1 MAVDKILQP
10 ASLLFAAAVRSP
22 NQCKMSGSSCG
33 HLLPLNITELQVA
46 GFAHVTSIKPCP
58 RIASGEGSVVTARF
72 ITREVN
78 SIVRAEI
85 EGPDGKIEVIEGTPI
100 HPIWSVDRDDW
111 VPLGNLVEGET
122 LHSSRGIAKVSSLS
136 LVTCSLPV
144 YNIEVYGEHVYQI
157 GMHQLM
163 VHNAQGPVCGHTYF
177 AQVGQLM
184 HKRYMD
190 EIADQVTKIK
200 EFHLP
205 SGRRIDF
212 IDIENGFVYELK
224 PNNVR
229 AIAKGM
235 SQLRQYIDELGRMP
249 EFSHITNW
257 KGILDVY

>member
-85 EGPDGKIEVIEGTPI
+85 LGPDGKIEVIEGTPI

-111 VPLGNLVEGET
+111 VELGELQQGEQ
-122 LHSSRGIAKVSSLS
+122 LLGQAGPAIVLS
-136 LVTCSLPV
+136 VTILNHPTAV
-144 YNIEVYGEHVYQI
+144 YNIEVHGEHVYQV
-157 GMHQLM
+157 GELSVL
-163 VHNAQGPVCGHTYF
+163 VHNAYF
-177 AQVGQLM
+177 SDFRFRGAV
-184 HKRYMD
+184 
-190 EIADQVTKIK
+190 
-200 EFHLP
+200 
-205 SGRRIDF
+205 RIDGLREATHADIVKAFDGAGVSLSNHF
-212 IDIENGFVYELK
+212 ITRLK
-224 PNNVR
+224 
-229 AIAKGM
+229 
-235 SQLRQYIDELGRMP
+235 
-249 EFSHITNW
+249 
-257 KGILDVY
+257 